1 MATEDKDLGESAN
14 TTREVHNAVP
24 EQDLVHTASYSV
36 FTKTEKWI
44 IVAMASNAA
53 WFSTL
58 SSFIYYPAIP
68 ALSKSLNESVG
79 RINLTIT
86 TYMAIASIAPA
97 LVGDAADILGRRPVY
112 ILTLSVYFV
121 ANIAIALTKSYASL
135 LGLRVLQALAVSG
148 KMDHKRTL
156 PVTMGLMINR
166 DFLYCLWGGYG
177 CCISRRKGVVRCIG
191 LIRVSVPS

>member
-1 MATEDKDLGESAN
+1 MAAEDKVLDESAS
-14 TTREVHNAVP
+14 TREEYNAAP
-24 EQDLVHTASYSV
+24 EQDLDNTVKYSV

-68 ALSKSLNESVG
+68 SLSESLNESVG
-79 RINLTIT
+79 RINLTVT

-97 LVGDAADILGRRPVY
+97 LVGDTADVLGRRPVY
-112 ILTLSVYFV
+112 ILTLGLYFV

-148 KMDHKRTL
+148 KMARKRI
-156 PVTMGLMINR
+156 P
-166 DFLYCLWGGYG
+166 
-177 CCISRRKGVVRCIG
+177 
-191 LIRVSVPS
+191 RVWV